1 MRLDQSILLQRRIQL
16 FAVIGILITGLLV
29 AIVTAFPL
37 YRHAHE
43 LVSMSLQ
50 DRARNQAQLAGQ
62 FLDKAV
68 DIAGQVSS
76 RTGVRDKL
84 EEYNAWQIGLS
95 ELVLYSAPRL
105 RDALDQVGSIAGM
118 VRFDADFFPVLELG
132 SPVPAEYLDRAM
144 SNASAV
150 SITGPVLVG
159 DRVLLLVSTAIVSRS
174 DERVGTDVLA
184 FDFAPLGDLLS
195 ASAQPG
201 QSGQAGRQILFNSH
215 SDTVVEIAHH
225 KVLTRSGNG
234 AQPEYGYLLQ
244 AAAGASGIE
253 RIKREDGSSD
263 ILTFSRVSEVAGWGF
278 AVVTPA
284 REFDLP
290 VWSSLV
296 TPLLTI
302 VFLVLAGA
310 FLTARAIR
318 PLASRAL
325 EQSRQLAE
333 LSDGMALAASVFE
346 GSPQAVMI
354 LDADRRIIEVNAAC
368 VAITGFTPDEL
379 GGQKLGEALCEPGSY
394 DGFCRRL
401 WDSIEVT
408 GRWEGEVRFLR
419 KSGDTFPAWHSVSL
433 VLDADKAVRHYIVM
447 FYDIS
452 EKKRDEDRIRHLAHH
467 DALTGLPNRTLF
479 ADRLE
484 HALERARR
492 DNVRLALL
500 FIDLD
505 RFKNVND
512 SLGHPVGDRLLREVT
527 QRLEAAVREEDT
539 LARFGGDEFVVMVED
554 IRVGDSAARVAVKLL
569 DALEAPI
576 VLDQHEIFI
585 GASIGISVFP
595 DDGDSSEA
603 LLRSADSAMYE
614 AKGAGRS
621 TYRFYTA
628 EQTRVSRERFELE
641 GGLRRALER
650 DELRVF
656 YQPQEACAG
665 GRLTGVEALVR
676 WQHPERGLVPPDSF
690 IPLSEETG
698 LIGPIGAWVLETA
711 CAQARRWELDGHPLR
726 VAVNL
731 SGQQIS
737 RGDLYDVVRGVLGR
751 TGLSAHL
758 LELEITEGHVLK
770 NVEQCIAALHR
781 VKTLGITLAID
792 DFGTGYSSL
801 SYLKRLPVDR
811 LKIDRSFVSGI
822 PGDQDDAAIVA
833 TILAMAHN
841 LGMQVIAEGVETEAQ
856 LDHLLGARCCEYQG
870 YLLGRPMPVD
880 ELQAW
885 MLGRRVVEQSQ

>member
-1 MRLDQSILLQRRIQL
+1 MKLDQSTLLQRRIQL

-62 FLDKAV
+62 FLGKAV
-68 DIAGQVSS
+68 DIAGQVAS

-95 ELVLYSAPRL
+95 ELALYSAPRL
-105 RDALDQVGSIAGM
+105 RDALDQVEHIVGM
-118 VRFDADFFPVLELG
+118 VRLDGDDFPVLELG
-132 SPVPAEYLDRAM
+132 SPIPAEYLDHAM
-144 SNASAV
+144 SDASGV
-150 SITGPVLVG
+150 SITGPVLFG
-159 DRVLLLVSTAIVSRS
+159 DRFLLLVSSAIVSRS
-174 DERVGTDVLA
+174 NERVGTDVLA
-184 FDFAPLGDLLS
+184 FDLSPLGDVLAS
-195 ASAQPG
+195 SAQPG
-201 QSGQAGRQILFNSH
+201 RSVRQILFNIH
-215 SDTVVEIAHH
+215 SDTVVEISHQDG
-225 KVLTRSGNG
+225 LTLFGNG
-234 AQPEYGYLLQ
+234 AEPEYETLLR
-244 AAAGASGIE
+244 AVAGANGIE
-253 RIKREDGSSD
+253 RISREDGGSE
-263 ILTFSRVSEVAGWGF
+263 ILSFSMLSEVDGWGF
-278 AVVTPA
+278 AVLTPA

-290 VWSSLV
+290 VWSSLA

-310 FLTARAIR
+310 MLTARAIR
-318 PLASRAL
+318 PLAFRAL
-325 EQSRQLAE
+325 DQSRQLAD
-333 LSDGMALAASVFE
+333 LSDGMVLAASVFE

-354 LDADRRIIEVNAAC
+354 LDADRRIMEVNAAC

-379 GGQKLGEALCEPGSY
+379 GGKQLCEALCEP
-394 DGFCRRL
+394 DKQNGFCRRL
-401 WDSIEVT
+401 WDSIELT
-408 GRWEGEVRFLR
+408 GTWEGEVQFLR
-419 KSGDTFPAWHSVSL
+419 KGGDAFPAWHSVSL
-433 VLDADKAVRHYIVM
+433 VLDADKAIRHYIVM

-452 EKKRDEDRIRHLAHH
+452 DKKRDEDRIRHLAHH
-467 DALTGLPNRTLF
+467 DALTGLPNRILF

-527 QRLEAAVREEDT
+527 QRLATAVREEDT
-539 LARFGGDEFVVMVED
+539 LARFGGDEFVVMVEG

-585 GASIGISVFP
+585 GASIGISLFP

-614 AKGAGRS
+614 AKDAGRS

-628 EQTRVSRERFELE
+628 EQTRASRERFELE

-650 DELRVF
+650 GELRVF

-690 IPLSEETG
+690 IPLAEETG

-711 CAQARRWELDGHPLR
+711 CTQARRWELDGHPLR

-770 NVEQCIAALHR
+770 RVEQCIAALHR

-811 LKIDRSFVSGI
+811 LKIDRSFVDGI
-822 PGDQDDAAIVA
+822 PEDQDDVAIVA

-841 LGMQVIAEGVETEAQ
+841 LGMQVIAEGVESTAQ
-856 LDHLLGARCCEYQG
+856 LEYLLGARCCEYQG

-885 MLGRRVVEQSQ
+885 MLARRVAEPQQ